1 MDIGH
6 IRSALTSETHATQLV
21 ELDENEL
28 ASVLIIIYG
37 KDPFVIMTEK
47 AKTLKVH
54 AGEIA
59 FPGGKWCAKDKDL
72 LETAIRET
80 KEELHLEVSKEQVVG
95 KLDSVITL
103 NSKYKITPFIAILDT
118 VPSLI
123 ANSEVESIL
132 HIPLISFLNTMAED
146 NLPEHRSIKEMHV
159 FTFEKYNIWGAS
171 ARMLKQIN
179 SLLSKKICFR
189 IYHHLSLV

>member
-1 MDIGH
+1 MDIEQV
-6 IRSALTSETHATQLV
+6 RSALTNEINPTLLSELG
-21 ELDENEL
+21 ENEL

-80 KEELHLEVSKEQVVG
+80 KEELCLDVSKKDVVG
-95 KLDSVITL
+95 QLDNVITL
-103 NSKYKITPFIAILDT
+103 NSKYKITPFIAILET
-118 VPSLI
+118 IPSLK

-132 HIPLISFLNTMAED
+132 HIPLVSFLNTMAED
-146 NLPEHRSIKEMHV
+146 NHPEHRSIKEMYT
-159 FTFEKYNIWGAS
+159 FRFEKYNVWGAS

-179 SLLSKKICFR
+179 VLLSKKN
-189 IYHHLSLV
+189 LL

>member
-1 MDIGH
+1 MDIEQM
-6 IRSALTSETHATQLV
+6 RSALASEIHTTPLA

-47 AKTLKVH
+47 AKNLKVH

-59 FPGGKWCAKDKDL
+59 FPGGKWYEKDHDL

-80 KEELHLEVSKEQVVG
+80 KEELGLEVSKERIIGQ
-95 KLDSVITL
+95 LDNVITL
-103 NSKYKITPFIAILDT
+103 NSQYKITPFIAILET
-118 VPSLI
+118 VPVLTP
-123 ANSEVESIL
+123 NSEVESIL
-132 HIPLISFLNTMAED
+132 HIPLTSFLSTIAED
-146 NLPEHRSIKEMHV
+146 HLPEHRSIKEMHT
-159 FTFEKYNIWGAS
+159 FTFKKHHIWGAS

-179 SLLSKKICFR
+179 TLLSKKN
-189 IYHHLSLV
+189 LL

>member
-1 MDIGH
+1 MDTEQ
-6 IRSALTSETHATQLV
+6 IRSVLTTEIKAMPPAD
-21 ELDENEL
+21 LDGNEL

-37 KDPFVIMTEK
+37 ESPFVIMTKK
-47 AKTLKVH
+47 AKTQKVH

-59 FPGGKWCAKDKDL
+59 FPGGKWCEKDQDL

-80 KEELHLEVSKEQVVG
+80 KEELCLDVSKEHVIGQ
-95 KLDSVITL
+95 LDSVITL
-103 NSKYKITPFIAILDT
+103 NSKYRITPFIAILDT
-118 VPSLI
+118 VPSLT

-132 HIPLISFLNTMAED
+132 HIPLAHFLNTMDED
-146 NLPEHRSIKEMHV
+146 NHPEHRSIKEMYT

-179 SLLSKKICFR
+179 TLLSKR
-189 IYHHLSLV
+189 NLL

>member
-1 MDIGH
+1 MDIGK
-6 IRSALTSETHATQLV
+6 IRSVLTNEIHPKPIS

-28 ASVLIIIYG
+28 ASVLVVIYG
-37 KDPFVIMTEK
+37 KEPFILMTEK
-47 AKTLKVH
+47 AKSLKVH
-54 AGEIA
+54 GGEIS

-80 KEELHLEVSKEQVVG
+80 KEELRLEVSKEQVVG

-146 NLPEHRSIKEMHV
+146 NLPEHRSIKEIYT

-179 SLLSKKICFR
+179 VLLSEEN
-189 IYHHLSLV
+189 LL

>member
-1 MDIGH
+1 MDTEQ
-6 IRSALTSETHATQLV
+6 IRSVLTSEIKAIPPAD
-21 ELDENEL
+21 LDGNEL

-37 KDPFVIMTEK
+37 ESPFVIMTKK

-59 FPGGKWCAKDKDL
+59 FPGGKWCEKDQDL

-80 KEELHLEVSKEQVVG
+80 KEELCLDVSKEYVIGQ
-95 KLDSVITL
+95 LDSVITL
-103 NSKYKITPFIAILDT
+103 NSKYRITPFIAILDT

-146 NLPEHRSIKEMHV
+146 NLPEHRSIKEMHT

-179 SLLSKKICFR
+179 TLLSKKN
-189 IYHHLSLV
+189 LL

>member
-1 MDIGH
+1 MDIGQ
-6 IRSALTSETHATQLV
+6 IRSALTSEIHATQLA

-28 ASVLIIIYG
+28 ASVLIVIYG
-37 KDPFVIMTEK
+37 KNPFVIMTEK

-80 KEELHLEVSKEQVVG
+80 KEELRLEVSKEQVVG

-118 VPSLI
+118 IPSLT

-132 HIPLISFLNTMAED
+132 HIPLAPFLNTMDED
-146 NLPEHRSIKEMHV
+146 DLPEHRSIKEMYT
-159 FTFEKYNIWGAS
+159 FTFENHHVWGAS

-179 SLLSKKICFR
+179 TLLSKR
-189 IYHHLSLV
+189 NLL

>member
-1 MDIGH
+1 MDIEQ
-6 IRSALTSETHATQLV
+6 IRSALTTEINPPSLS

-37 KDPFVIMTEK
+37 KEPTILMTEK
-47 AKTLKVH
+47 AQTLKVH

-59 FPGGKWCAKDKDL
+59 FPGGKWCVKDKDL

-80 KEELHLEVSKEQVVG
+80 KEELHLEVSKDLVVG
-95 KLDSVITL
+95 QLDSVVTL
-103 NSKYKITPFIAILDT
+103 NSKYRITPFIAILDT

-132 HIPLISFLNTMAED
+132 HIPLAHFLNTMDED
-146 NLPEHRSIKEMHV
+146 DLPEHRSIMEMYT
-159 FTFEKYNIWGAS
+159 FTFENHHVWGAS

-179 SLLSKKICFR
+179 TIFSDKKLL
-189 IYHHLSLV
+189 